1 MFRDAGMENNHLAVV
16 RRSLWLPNLQM
27 MYGLASFSQDYP
39 VKQKE
44 VLTCL
49 LDNIYIYIFF
59 YFKLSLPFETAFPF
73 SCLRSAFCLM
83 LKCVVGG
90 DGGLRAEKYQRV
102 HNPFGHGLTVGSE
115 GKV

>member
-1 MFRDAGMENNHLAVV
+1 MFRDARMENNHLAVV

-49 LDNIYIYIFF
+49 LDKKNIYFF
-59 YFKLSLPFETAFPF
+59 ILNCLCHLRQLFLFPALDLP
-73 SCLRSAFCLM
+73 SA
-83 LKCVVGG
+83 
-90 DGGLRAEKYQRV
+90 
-102 HNPFGHGLTVGSE
+102 
-115 GKV
+115 

>member
-44 VLTCL
+44 VLT
-49 LDNIYIYIFF
+49 
-59 YFKLSLPFETAFPF
+59 
-73 SCLRSAFCLM
+73 
-83 LKCVVGG
+83 
-90 DGGLRAEKYQRV
+90 
-102 HNPFGHGLTVGSE
+102 
-115 GKV
+115 